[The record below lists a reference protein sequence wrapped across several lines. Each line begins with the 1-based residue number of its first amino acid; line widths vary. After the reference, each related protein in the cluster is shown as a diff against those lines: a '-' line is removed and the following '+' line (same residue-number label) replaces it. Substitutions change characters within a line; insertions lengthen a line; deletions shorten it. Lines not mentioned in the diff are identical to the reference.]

1 MVTSNPRVSRGE
13 PHPLGATVVSDGVNF
28 SLFSQNA
35 TAVELLL
42 FDRVDADEPS
52 QVVRLDTRHNRF
64 SNYWHVLV
72 HGVGE
77 GQIYA
82 YRVYGPW
89 APEQGHRFNP
99 RKVLLDPY
107 AKGIVYTEAWS
118 HDEACHDRDNAA
130 TAMRSLVVDPTRF
143 DWEGVEPPR
152 VDPCR
157 RVIYELH
164 VRGFTRHPSSGVQHP
179 GTFAGLVEK
188 IPYLLD
194 LGVTTVELLPVF
206 QFDEQSNPFRDT
218 EGQPLVDYW
227 GYNPLGFFAPHRGY
241 YIEDWREMR
250 YLTGFRD
257 MVKAFHRAGLEVFLD
272 VVYNHTTEGG
282 ETGTTLSFRGIEN
295 SAYYMLDPQDPSRYA
310 NYSGCGN
317 TVNSNHPVVRRL
329 ILDSL
334 RYWAEVMRVDGFRFD
349 LAAILVRDERGQ
361 PMPAPPLTWE
371 IESDPIL
378 QRTKLVAEAWDAGL
392 YQVGSFPGERWAE
405 WNGRFRD
412 DVRRFLR
419 GDQGLA
425 GAMAA
430 RMLGSPD
437 LYEARHGEPPQSVN
451 FVTCHDGFTLNDLV
465 SYAAK
470 HNLANGEQ
478 GRDGTDANYS
488 ANYGCEGPSDDPEVE
503 ALRLRQ
509 LKNFFAV
516 LLLAQ
521 GTPMILGGDEL
532 RRSQGGNNNAWCQ
545 DNETSWVDWT
555 LLERHAGLHR
565 FVRELIRFRHA
576 HPNLTRREF
585 IYGVDAPAQQ
595 DPNGYTRVRWHGV
608 RLDQPDWS
616 DASHTLAYTLTGA
629 KDDVDLHVVINA
641 YPRELTFEL
650 PEPAPGCGWRRALD
664 TSLPSPHD
672 LASAGD
678 ERPWPS
684 GSYPIA
690 GRSAVVLVQGPARS
704 SV

>member
-1 MVTSNPRVSRGE
+1 M
-13 PHPLGATVVSDGVNF
+13 GANVRPDGVNF

-42 FDRVDADEPS
+42 FDRVDAEAPF
-52 QVVRLDTRHNRF
+52 QTIRLSTRHNRF
-64 SNYWHVLV
+64 ANYWHVFV

-82 YRVYGPW
+82 YRVHGPW

-99 RKVLLDPY
+99 QKVLLDPY
-107 AKGIVYTEAWS
+107 ARGIVYTGAWS
-118 HDEACHDRDNAA
+118 HDEACHECDNVAS
-130 TAMRSLVVDPTRF
+130 AMKSLVVDPASF

-152 VDPCR
+152 IDPSQ

-164 VRGFTRHPSSGVQHP
+164 VRGFTRHPSSGVAHP

-206 QFDEQSNPFRDT
+206 QFDEQSNANRHPETDAR
-218 EGQPLVDYW
+218 LVDYW

-257 MVKAFHRAGLEVFLD
+257 MVKAFHAAGIEVFLD
-272 VVYNHTTEGG
+272 VVYNHTSEGN
-282 ETGTTLSFRGIEN
+282 ETGPTVSFRGIEN
-295 SAYYMLDPQDPSRYA
+295 SAYYMLDRQDPARYA

-349 LAAILVRDERGQ
+349 LAAILVRDEHGE
-361 PMPAPPLTWE
+361 PLPAPPLTWE
-371 IESDPIL
+371 IESDPAL
-378 QRTKLVAEAWDAGL
+378 ERTKLVAEAWDAGL

-419 GDQGLA
+419 GDFGLA
-425 GAMAA
+425 GTMAK

-437 LYEARHGEPPQSVN
+437 LYEARHGEPRQSIN

-465 SYAAK
+465 SYERK
-470 HNLANGEQ
+470 HNASNGEG
-478 GRDGTDANYS
+478 GRDGTDANHS
-488 ANYGCEGPSDDPEVE
+488 ANYGHEGPSDDPRVE
-503 ALRLRQ
+503 ALRQRQ
-509 LKNFFAV
+509 IKNAFAL

-521 GTPMILGGDEL
+521 GTPMLLAGDEL
-532 RRSQGGNNNAWCQ
+532 RRTQGGNNNAYCH
-545 DNETSWVDWT
+545 DDATSWLDWG
-555 LLERHAGLHR
+555 LLAQHAGLHR
-565 FVRELIRFRHA
+565 FVRGLIRFRRA
-576 HPNLTRREF
+576 HPSLARREF
-585 IYGVDAPAQQ
+585 LQGVDAPPES
-595 DPNGYTRVRWHGV
+595 DPEGYTRVRWHGV
-608 RLDQPDWS
+608 RLDQPDWGPS
-616 DASHTLAYTLTGA
+616 SRVLAYTLTA
-629 KDDVDLHVVINA
+629 ASDDVPIHIMINA
-641 YPRELTFEL
+641 HTGPLGFEL
-650 PEPAPGCGWRRALD
+650 PRPSPGQTWRRAID
-664 TSLPSPHD
+664 TSLPSPED
-672 LASAGD
+672 VAPLD
-678 ERPWPS
+678 EEPTWTAADYEVR
-684 GSYPIA
+684 A
-690 GRSAVVLVQGPARS
+690 RSVVVLIQRPGA
-704 SV
+704 